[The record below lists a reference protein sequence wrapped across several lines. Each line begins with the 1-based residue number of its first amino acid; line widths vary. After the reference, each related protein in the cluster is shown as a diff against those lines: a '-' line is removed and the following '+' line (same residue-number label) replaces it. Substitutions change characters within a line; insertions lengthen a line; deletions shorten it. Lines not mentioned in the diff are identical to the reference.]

1 MKGFIS
7 KFGFFTKKDPI
18 EEEIV
23 EEHKMNNFSP
33 QHILSSEGVWFVPEK
48 SSLDPLRND
57 EEIKKLKDA
66 EKPLIPTIYRARL
79 APPPDISE
87 IISKPL
93 PTPPLGYFD

>member
-1 MKGFIS
+1 MKGLIA
-7 KFGFFTKKDPI
+7 KFGFFTKKDTI

-33 QHILSSEGVWFVPEK
+33 RHILSSEGVWFVPEK
-48 SSLDPLRND
+48 SSIDPLRND

-66 EKPLIPTIYRARL
+66 EKPLIPTLYRARL

-93 PTPPLGYFD
+93 PTPPLGNFF